1 MTRARGVIGF
11 VVLIALVVSG
21 CRPIV
26 EARMRTRVDAAGA
39 IHRETVLTRRAKK
52 NDDSQDEKRKPLT
65 DFFPDRFGQGFP
77 QQTVERDSITLS
89 GTFQDPAK
97 MPADFA
103 RAVPVVEGTSRNRV
117 SLKQQDFLFGTQY
130 LYRERFVDAIEP
142 EDLSAARDQL
152 VDQCVR
158 FVRAAARH
166 ELGRDWNLESFDA
179 WAKKDLTELLKDL
192 LEIWYAEQRNF
203 GKKDPHTG
211 RTGLDRAFERAKNRL
226 ARAGLALDGDDPSTD
241 LNRLLIEAWLADLL
255 ALKLTKKNGGARAT
269 TEDFRYLFPEP
280 PAAEAWSGLA
290 RVTARTAELEYG
302 TTKAAEESFEKS
314 LLAVTGTY
322 GSAEHEYRFDCA
334 VEMPGRLLR
343 TNGHVESE
351 NSAFWL
357 FSGDDL
363 FPRGVDLEIE
373 SVVLDNATLARIR
386 ELRATLDVRDAVWI
400 IRELENVDASD
411 RAAMRA
417 ALEECARYGSLKWFE
432 DPSSADYPNRDS
444 LRSRLEPILE
454 PLRKG

>member
-1 MTRARGVIGF
+1 MNRVAIAGAALGI
-11 VVLIALVVSG
+11 VLTAAAG

-26 EARMRTRVDAAGA
+26 ETRMRTRVDTSAA
-39 IHRETVLTRRAKK
+39 ISRETVLTRRAPKSG
-52 NDDSQDEKRKPLT
+52 DAQDEKRAPLAA
-65 DFFPDRFGQGFP
+65 FFPDRFGQDFP
-77 QQTVERDSITLS
+77 QRTVERDSITLS
-89 GTFQDPAK
+89 GTFRDPAA

-103 RAVPVVEGTSRNRV
+103 RVVPVVDGTSRNRV
-117 SLKQQDFLFGTQY
+117 SLRRQDILFGTHF

-142 EDLSAARDQL
+142 EDLSAARDAL

-158 FVRAAARH
+158 FARAAARH
-166 ELGRDWNLESFDA
+166 EFGRDWNLDAFDA
-179 WAKKDLTELLKDL
+179 WAKKDLAELLKDL

-203 GKKDPHTG
+203 GRKDPHTG
-211 RTGLDRAFERAKNRL
+211 KTGLDRAFERAKNRL
-226 ARAGLALDGDDPSTD
+226 ARAGLSLDGDDPGTD
-241 LNRLLIEAWLADLL
+241 LNRLLIEGWIADLL
-255 ALKLTKKNGGARAT
+255 ALKLTKKQGGAAASV
-269 TEDFRYLFPEP
+269 EDFRYLFPEP

-302 TTKAAEESFEKS
+302 TTEAAEESFRKS

-343 TNGHVESE
+343 TNGHVEGE

-363 FPRGVDLEIE
+363 FPRGVDLEVE
-373 SVVLDNATLARIR
+373 SVVLDLSLLARIR
-386 ELRATLDVRDAVWI
+386 ELRSALDVRDAVWI
-400 IRELENVDASD
+400 IRELEDVDAAE

-417 ALEECARYGSLKWFE
+417 ALEECARFGSLKWF
-432 DPSSADYPNRDS
+432 DDASSADYPNRDS

-454 PLRKG
+454 PLRAR